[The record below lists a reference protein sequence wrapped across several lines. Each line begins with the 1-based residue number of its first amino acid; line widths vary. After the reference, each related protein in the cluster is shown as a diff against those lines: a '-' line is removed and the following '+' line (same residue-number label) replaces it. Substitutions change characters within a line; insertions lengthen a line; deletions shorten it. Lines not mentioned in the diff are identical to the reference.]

1 MEKKLGIDITCNYC
15 VPWAKGC
22 RMCKISS
29 QIVQPAKAYQK
40 KKKKERKEKQNKSI
54 LVKYILLRPLRA
66 PTLSQLF
73 ILL

>member
-1 MEKKLGIDITCNYC
+1 VFPGPKDAGCAKLAPKLCNQQKHIKK
-15 VPWAKGC
+15 
-22 RMCKISS
+22 
-29 QIVQPAKAYQK
+29 K